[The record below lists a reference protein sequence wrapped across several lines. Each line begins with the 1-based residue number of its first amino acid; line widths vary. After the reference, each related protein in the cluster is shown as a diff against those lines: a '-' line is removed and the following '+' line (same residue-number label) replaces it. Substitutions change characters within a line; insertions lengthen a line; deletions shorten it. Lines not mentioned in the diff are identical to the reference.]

1 MNQYNTDKC
10 FFHKEIPDT
19 SRLVTTTVLNTKY
32 REVESKT
39 PDVRCLLTTIVLNTK
54 LSEIENKSLN
64 HDSYY

>member
-39 PDVRCLLTTIVLNTK
+39 PDFRCLLTTIVLNTK
-54 LSEIENKSLN
+54 LSEIENKTLN

>member
-39 PDVRCLLTTIVLNTK
+39 PDFRCLLTTIVLNTK

>member
-1 MNQYNTDKC
+1 MNQCNTDKC

>member
-54 LSEIENKSLN
+54 LSEIENKTLN